1 MWSNQRL
8 ECRCL
13 SSFRS
18 FRFSKKFFW
27 FGNEAV
33 DPKSLATYLKS
44 EKAEIAHPTAAHAIQ
59 TGKGLL
65 FYAKRVEDKAHPAG
79 VLNLVSFRLLVHN
92 FSITGLT
99 RRFCRASLPILLP
112 RR

>member
-1 MWSNQRL
+1 MNAYHP
-8 ECRCL
+8 
-13 SSFRS
+13 SFRS

-33 DPKSLATYLKS
+33 DSKSLATYLKS
-44 EKAEIAHPTAAHAIQ
+44 EKAEIAHPTAAHATQ

-79 VLNLVSFRLLVHN
+79 VLNLVSF
-92 FSITGLT
+92 
-99 RRFCRASLPILLP
+99 
-112 RR
+112 